1 MKKTLGTQSNNR
13 LTNYMEEL
21 TDQIL
26 PRVLLE
32 YKTTKFTDSLILDIK
47 GLALNRLWPMYRTS
61 DRAKDFLAKDVQRD
75 AIDKDVIRELR
86 AAVEIVTQNPRR

>member
-1 MKKTLGTQSNNR
+1 MKKALNTQSSNR

-26 PRVLLE
+26 PRVLSE
-32 YKTTKFTDSLILDIK
+32 YKSTKFTDNLILDIK

-86 AAVEIVTQNPRR
+86 GAIEIVTQNPRC